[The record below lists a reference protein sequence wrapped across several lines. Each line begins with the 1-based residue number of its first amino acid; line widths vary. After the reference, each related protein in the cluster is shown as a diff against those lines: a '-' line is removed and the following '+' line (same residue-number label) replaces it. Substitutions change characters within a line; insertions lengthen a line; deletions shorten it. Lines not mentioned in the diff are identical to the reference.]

1 MFSLSLLIH
10 NNKGIIFR
18 FSAINFEIEM
28 AKNIYRFKGIF
39 KSFLFVFAVVITLG
53 FSIYIYIFVDNLQHQ
68 TRSLIKDMQD
78 QSREFLNFRV
88 RIFEESI
95 NSESTEDLNFFFD
108 EVIQQ
113 ADYPIIYT
121 DASMIPQYW
130 RNITIAKAEIS
141 GTPTRQD
148 TMKYLERLVQNYQQM
163 NPPIPISYR
172 NQVLGY
178 YVYGESPL
186 IAQLRFVESEI
197 VSQLRWLLIIE
208 IIVVALFV
216 LIGYAGFHS
225 IKKSE
230 ERYIWVGMAKE
241 TAHQLGTPL
250 SSLIGWI
257 EYLKSTPRKLEKVI
271 PDLERD
277 LARLQII
284 TNRFSLIG
292 SVPDLNPE
300 SLKDVICETVEYFRK
315 RLPQKNG
322 KIQIETL
329 FDEEIPPVLI
339 NKDLFSWVLEN
350 LIKNALDAV
359 GDKKGKIIIQ
369 ENRLNDSQIYID
381 LQDSGKG
388 ISGQSKKNIFKPGF
402 STKKRGWGLGLSLAK
417 RIVEDY
423 HGGKLILKESQI
435 DMGSTF
441 RIILN
446 VYKP

>member
-1 MFSLSLLIH
+1 LFSLSVLIH
-10 NNKGIIFR
+10 TNKGVIFR
-18 FSAINFEIEM
+18 FIATNIEIKM

-53 FSIYIYIFVDNLQHQ
+53 FSIYIYVFVDNLQQQ
-68 TRSLIKDMQD
+68 TRALIKDMQS

-95 NSESTEDLNFFFD
+95 NSESSEDLNFFFD

-130 RNITIAKAEIS
+130 RNISIAKSEIAA
-141 GTPTRQD
+141 TPTRQD
-148 TMKYLERLVQNYQQM
+148 TMAYLERLVQNYKEM
-163 NPPIPISYR
+163 NPPIPISYK

-257 EYLKSTPRKLEKVI
+257 EYLKSAPRKLDKVI

-292 SVPDLNPE
+292 SVTDLNPE
-300 SLKDVICETVEYFRK
+300 SLKDVICEEKWKNPNRCRIRRGDSPGAGKQRSVLLGTGKSNKKCAGCCGRYKRK
-315 RLPQKNG
+315 NHNSRK
-322 KIQIETL
+322 
-329 FDEEIPPVLI
+329 
-339 NKDLFSWVLEN
+339 
-350 LIKNALDAV
+350 
-359 GDKKGKIIIQ
+359 
-369 ENRLNDSQIYID
+369 
-381 LQDSGKG
+381 
-388 ISGQSKKNIFKPGF
+388 
-402 STKKRGWGLGLSLAK
+402 
-417 RIVEDY
+417 
-423 HGGKLILKESQI
+423 
-435 DMGSTF
+435 
-441 RIILN
+441 
-446 VYKP
+446 

>member
-1 MFSLSLLIH
+1 LHDCNQI
-10 NNKGIIFR
+10 
-18 FSAINFEIEM
+18 EIGM

-53 FSIYIYIFVDNLQHQ
+53 FSIYIYIFVDHLQQQ
-68 TRSLIKDMQD
+68 TRSLIKDMQN

-88 RIFEESI
+88 RVFEESI
-95 NSESTEDLNFFFD
+95 NNETSQDLNFFFD

-121 DASMIPQYW
+121 DANKIPQYW
-130 RNITIAKAEIS
+130 RNISIAES
-141 GTPTRQD
+141 ETSTTLSRQD
-148 TMKYLERLVQNYQQM
+148 TMEYLKKMVQNYEEM
-163 NPPIPISYR
+163 NPPIPISYKS
-172 NQVLGY
+172 QILGY

-208 IIVVALFV
+208 ITVVALFV

-257 EYLKSTPRKLEKVI
+257 EYLKSTPRKLGKVI

-277 LARLQII
+277 MARLQII

-292 SVPDLNPE
+292 SVPDLTPE
-300 SLKDVICETVEYFRK
+300 TLRDVICDTVDYFRK

-322 KIQIETL
+322 KIQIETQ
-329 FDEEIPPVLI
+329 FADEIPLVLV

-359 GDKKGKIIIQ
+359 GDKKGKISLQ

-381 LQDSGKG
+381 IQDSGKG
-388 ISGQSKKNIFKPGF
+388 ISGKSKKNIFKPGF

-435 DMGSTF
+435 NGGSTF

-446 VYKP
+446 IYKD